1 MAESEINDSSTSPGA
16 QAAAGAALSSAPA
29 DEQVLLPQLRRASEL
44 VAAQRLPEAESV
56 LLAARRASP
65 HDLRVLKLL
74 ALVRFK
80 LGRLAEAA
88 QVYREAAAVAP
99 DDPAVRLN
107 LGLIAL
113 KLESYAEAAQELEAA
128 VHAQPEDRRAWS
140 YLGYAYA
147 RSGSP
152 AQAASAFRRA
162 GQHELAAEMER
173 ATTPT
178 SHSAEIPVVDDFS
191 DAPPERTSG
200 GASPSS
206 TAATPRP
213 LLRQEETPVPAVK
226 ETPGA
231 AMLELGVSLAEFAT
245 ARLLSLPPL
254 ATPIET
260 QGEGVLRFQAGAETH
275 VRESVLLAASGGQGL
290 ALARRRSRGHFVSG
304 PLASDADRFFR
315 VESGGELLLVSPHRK
330 RRLIALALDRD
341 VLYLEEDCVA
351 AWGDEVVWESGR
363 VPGDG
368 KALLQF
374 RGSGRVVILA
384 GENEIVALRV
394 AENACLAVPTAR
406 LAGWLGQVVVQ
417 GRLVAAQTALP
428 GVEYVTC
435 EGDGVLLLS
444 RHGEHH

>member
-1 MAESEINDSSTSPGA
+1 VAESETNDTSAPPGA
-16 QAAAGAALSSAPA
+16 QAAGVPLSPTSA
-29 DEQVLLPQLRRASEL
+29 DEQVLLPQLHRASEL
-44 VAAQRLPEAESV
+44 VTAQRLPEAETV
-56 LLAARRASP
+56 LMGARRTSP

-88 QVYREAAAVAP
+88 QVYREAAIVAP
-99 DDPAVRLN
+99 EDPAVRLN

-113 KLESYAEAAQELEAA
+113 KLESFAEAAQELEAA
-128 VHAQPEDRRAWS
+128 VRGQPEDRRAWS

-147 RSGSP
+147 RNGSP

-173 ATTPT
+173 ATTGT
-178 SHSAEIPVVDDFS
+178 SHSTEIPVVEGFA
-191 DAPPERTSG
+191 DAPPERTNG
-200 GASPSS
+200 GVSPVS

-213 LLRQEETPVPAVK
+213 VLRREETPVPSSRMVSG
-226 ETPGA
+226 EMVFEQGVTLA
-231 AMLELGVSLAEFAT
+231 AFTT

-254 ATPIET
+254 VTPIEAH
-260 QGEGVLRFQAGAETH
+260 GEGVLRFQAGAETH
-275 VRESVLLAASGGQGL
+275 VRESALLAAAGGQGL
-290 ALARRRSRGHFVSG
+290 ALARRRSRGQLVG
-304 PLASDADRFFR
+304 DQLATDADRFFR
-315 VESGGELLLVSPHRK
+315 VNGGGELLLVSPQRE

-341 VLYLEEDCVA
+341 VLYIEEDRVA
-351 AWGDEVVWESGR
+351 AWGDEVVWESGK

-384 GENEIVALRV
+384 GEDELIAIRI
-394 AENACLAVPTAR
+394 AENERMAVPAAR
-406 LAGWLGQVVVQ
+406 LAGWLGPVVVQ
-417 GRLVAAQTALP
+417 GRPVAVETALD
-428 GVEYVTC
+428 GLEYVTC
-435 EGDGVLLLS
+435 EGEGVLLLS